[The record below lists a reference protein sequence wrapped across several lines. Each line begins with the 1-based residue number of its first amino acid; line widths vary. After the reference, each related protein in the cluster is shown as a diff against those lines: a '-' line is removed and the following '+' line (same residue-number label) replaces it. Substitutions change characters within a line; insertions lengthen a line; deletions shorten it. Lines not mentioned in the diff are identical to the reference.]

1 MKKALLFTLLSLFAL
16 ISYGQEITID
26 VTKPGTL
33 SSLIGDKKYNISN
46 LIIKG
51 SLNGDDII
59 TLRDMA
65 GITKGGSPS
74 KGRLSN
80 LDLSETSIVSGGNS
94 YMYDYGSYEQYY
106 TKQDTLNTYSFY
118 NCPALEIIT
127 LPKTLKA
134 VEKMVFSVCPNLKEI
149 NVPNEN
155 TFLKSVNGV
164 LFSLADSKLLR
175 YPSAY
180 SGGDYTIPNDVKI
193 IGYEAFADCLNLN
206 SVDIPNSVTTIEGVA
221 FTFCKKISLI
231 EIPASVTSISASA
244 FNYCTRLENINVADD
259 NPNYKSV
266 DGVLFNKSMTEILRY
281 PLYKKG
287 AYEIPQTVI
296 VVGEYAFHLSTGL
309 TEVVLPSTLKDIKKC
324 GFFNC
329 SKLTELYL
337 PSKVETIGNSAFGSC
352 ANLSKI
358 VMSNGITS
366 LGNWCF
372 AGCKSLENIELP
384 TTLTIFGEGSFS
396 DCPKLTA
403 ISIPEGTT
411 IIPASFCANNKLL
424 VRVSLPSTVT
434 NIGDYAFY
442 SCKAMRNLYCYSDN
456 PPICGIYPFY
466 GVDKSKCTLYVPET
480 SIEKYKTDNVF
491 KEFTSFCGIPTNIN
505 VTTEKTKPIAIYK
518 LDGQIAP
525 ANYSGI
531 VIEVMPN
538 GVIRKTFIK

>member
-33 SSLIGDKKYNISN
+33 SSLIGDKKYTISN

-164 LFSLADSKLLR
+164 LFSLVDSKLLR

-259 NPNYKSV
+259 NSYYKSV

-287 AYEIPQTVI
+287 TYEIPQTVI

-384 TTLTIFGEGSFS
+384 TTLTTFGEGSFS

-491 KEFTSFCGIPTNIN
+491 KEFTSFSGIPTNIN

>member
-1 MKKALLFTLLSLFAL
+1 MQFVH
-16 ISYGQEITID
+16 Q
-26 VTKPGTL
+26 
-33 SSLIGDKKYNISN
+33 
-46 LIIKG
+46 
-51 SLNGDDII
+51 
-59 TLRDMA
+59 
-65 GITKGGSPS
+65 
-74 KGRLSN
+74 
-80 LDLSETSIVSGGNS
+80 
-94 YMYDYGSYEQYY
+94 
-106 TKQDTLNTYSFY
+106 
-118 NCPALEIIT
+118 
-127 LPKTLKA
+127 
-134 VEKMVFSVCPNLKEI
+134 
-149 NVPNEN
+149 
-155 TFLKSVNGV
+155 
-164 LFSLADSKLLR
+164 
-175 YPSAY
+175 AY
-180 SGGDYTIPNDVKI
+180 I
-193 IGYEAFADCLNLN
+193 
-206 SVDIPNSVTTIEGVA
+206 
-221 FTFCKKISLI
+221 CKKISLI

-296 VVGEYAFHLSTGL
+296 IVGEYAFHLSTGL

-384 TTLTIFGEGSFS
+384 TTLTTFGEGSFS
-396 DCPKLTA
+396 DCPKLTV

-480 SIEKYKTDNVF
+480 SIEKYTTDNVF
-491 KEFTSFCGIPTNIN
+491 KEFTSFYGIPTNIN
-505 VTTEKTKPIAIYK
+505 VTTEKTKPIAMTRIPFFRQ
-518 LDGQIAP
+518 LL
-525 ANYSGI
+525 
-531 VIEVMPN
+531 M
-538 GVIRKTFIK
+538 F

>member
-1 MKKALLFTLLSLFAL
+1 M
-16 ISYGQEITID
+16 
-26 VTKPGTL
+26 
-33 SSLIGDKKYNISN
+33 
-46 LIIKG
+46 
-51 SLNGDDII
+51 
-59 TLRDMA
+59 
-65 GITKGGSPS
+65 
-74 KGRLSN
+74 
-80 LDLSETSIVSGGNS
+80 
-94 YMYDYGSYEQYY
+94 
-106 TKQDTLNTYSFY
+106 
-118 NCPALEIIT
+118 
-127 LPKTLKA
+127 
-134 VEKMVFSVCPNLKEI
+134 
-149 NVPNEN
+149 
-155 TFLKSVNGV
+155 
-164 LFSLADSKLLR
+164 
-175 YPSAY
+175 
-180 SGGDYTIPNDVKI
+180 
-193 IGYEAFADCLNLN
+193 
-206 SVDIPNSVTTIEGVA
+206 
-221 FTFCKKISLI
+221 
-231 EIPASVTSISASA
+231 
-244 FNYCTRLENINVADD
+244 ADD
-259 NPNYKSV
+259 NSYYKSV

-337 PSKVETIGNSAFGSC
+337 PSTVETIGNSAFGSC

-366 LGNWCF
+366 LGNWSF

-384 TTLTIFGEGSFS
+384 TTLTTFGEGSFS

>member
-384 TTLTIFGEGSFS
+384 TTLTTFGEGSFS
-396 DCPKLTA
+396 DCPKLTV

-480 SIEKYKTDNVF
+480 SIEKYTTDNVF
-491 KEFTSFCGIPTNIN
+491 KEFRSFYGIPTNIN

-518 LDGQIAP
+518 LDGQIAS